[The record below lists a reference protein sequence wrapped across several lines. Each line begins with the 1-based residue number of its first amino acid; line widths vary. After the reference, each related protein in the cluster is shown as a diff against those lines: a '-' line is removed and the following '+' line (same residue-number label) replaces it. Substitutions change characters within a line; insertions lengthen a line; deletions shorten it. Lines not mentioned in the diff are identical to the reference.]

1 MRWESVRLRRL
12 PLYALGGTY
21 RAVPLTYP
29 EGFDRNATFVSTIEL
44 HPLRFSADTGLHMIY
59 VSNTNDEE
67 VEIDHWNANLD
78 INKQNQMVTFPF
90 WSLERLFENNGEH
103 PIEAVG
109 RLDNQTLI
117 VTLWHGFDRVT
128 TRQFTLIKIGNPSK

>member
-1 MRWESVRLRRL
+1 MSWESVRLRRL
-12 PLYALGGTY
+12 PLYSLGGTY
-21 RAVPLTYP
+21 RAVPLTHP

-67 VEIDHWNANLD
+67 IEIDHWSANLD

-90 WSLERLFENNGEH
+90 WSLERLFENNGER

-117 VTLWHGFDRVT
+117 VTLWHGFDCV
-128 TRQFTLIKIGNPSK
+128 